1 VDKVKTNPVWR
12 GVKAVRDGRI
22 VLAPLLPF
30 PWIDFPP
37 SVNRLIGLP
46 WLGSVLYPDEFRDD
60 LRAEVRDFYAL
71 FYHRAPDPP
80 QLDALQGGV
89 RARP

>member
-30 PWIDFPP
+30 P
-37 SVNRLIGLP
+37 
-46 WLGSVLYPDEFRDD
+46 
-60 LRAEVRDFYAL
+60 
-71 FYHRAPDPP
+71 
-80 QLDALQGGV
+80 
-89 RARP
+89 